1 MYISHQAIT
10 FISFSNPLLADSD
23 VIFGIGFFGNLGE
36 GRKQCISLS
45 WCLLVSVSM
54 GFHVKPFSVHWK
66 PEPTGSS
73 DKSPNNRDEP
83 VSHSGM
89 SKFLCK

>member
-36 GRKQCISLS
+36 GRKQSQ
-45 WCLLVSVSM
+45 LVSSGQCFHGVS
-54 GFHVKPFSVHWK
+54 
-66 PEPTGSS
+66 
-73 DKSPNNRDEP
+73 
-83 VSHSGM
+83 
-89 SKFLCK
+89 CKAILSALET